1 MNEALEALLEEVG
14 INEDIGAQLQTVLEE
29 ATKVAVATRETEL
42 NEAHQAEVAALN
54 EAHDQAIADLR
65 EKANMYGEFIQ
76 ENLLAK
82 VGEYANYAVEE
93 FIKENRERFVE
104 TEEYQRM
111 RSVFGLIKESFE
123 SNGFQINENVEL
135 DRANAALNEVKASF
149 ENSVAALNE
158 AREQVETL
166 ERKLIL
172 VEATA
177 ELTDT
182 QREKVT
188 ELLEAVSFDS
198 REEYVNGL
206 GLIVEQVSRPAA
218 PAVAEGIDTV
228 VLEEQVEA
236 PVAKKPQNETAVRW
250 ARSMIK

>member
-1 MNEALEALLEEVG
+1 MNEALEALLEEAG
-14 INEDIGAQLQTVLEE
+14 INEDIGAQLQSVLEE
-29 ATKVAVATRETEL
+29 ATKAAVATRETEL
-42 NEAHQAEVAALN
+42 NEAHQAEVATLN
-54 EAHDQAIADLR
+54 EAHDQAIVDLR
-65 EKANMYGEFIQ
+65 EKANAYGEFIQ
-76 ENLLAK
+76 ENLRAK

-111 RSVFGLIKESFE
+111 RSVFGLIQESFE
-123 SNGFQINENVEL
+123 SNGFQINENAEL
-135 DRANAALNEVKASF
+135 DRANAALEEVKTSF

-158 AREQVETL
+158 SRDQIETL

-177 ELTDT
+177 NLTDT
-182 QREKVT
+182 QREKAT

-228 VLEEQVEA
+228 VLEEQVET
-236 PVAKKPQNETAVRW
+236 PSAKKPQNETAMRW
-250 ARSMIK
+250 ARTMIK